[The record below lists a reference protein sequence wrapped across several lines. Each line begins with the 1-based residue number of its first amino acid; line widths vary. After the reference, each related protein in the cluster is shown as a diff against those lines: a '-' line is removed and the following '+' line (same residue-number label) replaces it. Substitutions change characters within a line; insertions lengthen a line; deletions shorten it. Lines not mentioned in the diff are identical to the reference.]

1 MSSATRTSQIPNF
14 SFQRSSTPIPYSF
27 GKPTL
32 NCWGGSLSTFGN
44 MNRPVAASAATEA
57 AEKAPQA
64 SPIHARRVSSG
75 EVSSGSRA
83 VAVAAAAAEAGAF
96 TAAAPPGEAA
106 VVVFPARSGMG
117 AAGGL
122 GAGAGLAA
130 GMAVA
135 CGVAAGLAPVAG
147 ALAECP
153 AAGAPVL
160 TAAAVASPAGGT
172 IVGVTG
178 FVS

>member
-1 MSSATRTSQIPNF
+1 
-14 SFQRSSTPIPYSF
+14 
-27 GKPTL
+27 
-32 NCWGGSLSTFGN
+32 
-44 MNRPVAASAATEA
+44 
-57 AEKAPQA
+57 
-64 SPIHARRVSSG
+64 
-75 EVSSGSRA
+75 
-83 VAVAAAAAEAGAF
+83 EAGAF

-178 FVS
+178 FVSSGIFFNFSRGPTPASCAFRSEEHTSELQSLRHLVCR